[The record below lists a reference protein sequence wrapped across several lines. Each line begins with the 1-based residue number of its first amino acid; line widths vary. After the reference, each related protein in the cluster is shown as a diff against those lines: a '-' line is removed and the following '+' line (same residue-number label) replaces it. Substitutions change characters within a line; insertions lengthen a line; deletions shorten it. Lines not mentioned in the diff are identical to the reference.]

1 MKHSLKEISKLLLT
15 YLTVHSLGFER
26 PPCEVE
32 QRQGSTAQR
41 LVFLTCYLTTESQRS
56 LVLSKLLFQQTR
68 TKMKRGKAKEK
79 SNVFQIF
86 LNHSVIIPFFLSQN
100 TQVRK
105 GWFGGVRVRGTRPLQ
120 HKISSTRDWC
130 HAMCVDLHRETI
142 QTGAIWASF
151 THIHSYIIKGEIVL
165 LREYVLLKVFHISLI
180 KSDLQKLFP

>member
-26 PPCEVE
+26 PPREVE

-41 LVFLTCYLTTESQRS
+41 LVSLTCYLTTESQRS

-105 GWFGGVRVRGTRPLQ
+105 GWFGGVRVRGTQGLF
-120 HKISSTRDWC
+120 STKYPQQ
-130 HAMCVDLHRETI
+130 E
-142 QTGAIWASF
+142 TGAMLCVWIYTEKQF
-151 THIHSYIIKGEIVL
+151 RLGPYRLLLPIFIVIQSK
-165 LREYVLLKVFHISLI
+165 EKQYYYGSMYC
-180 KSDLQKLFP
+180 